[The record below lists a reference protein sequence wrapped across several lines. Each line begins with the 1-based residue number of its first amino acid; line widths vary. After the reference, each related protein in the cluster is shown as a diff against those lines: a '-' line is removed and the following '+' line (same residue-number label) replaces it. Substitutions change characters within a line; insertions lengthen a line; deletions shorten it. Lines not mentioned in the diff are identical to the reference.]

1 MLQIGSF
8 NEKRGAVVDGDG
20 SALPDV
26 VAACGLPVL
35 EVAHHKGHQVRG
47 HLIGKK
53 ISNQEDKHISHN
65 YPENRWSESRHMAN

>member
-1 MLQIGSF
+1 LAVLLKKG
-8 NEKRGAVVDGDG
+8 GAVVDGFG

-47 HLIGKK
+47 HLAEIIVFK
-53 ISNQEDKHISHN
+53 
-65 YPENRWSESRHMAN
+65 

>member
-1 MLQIGSF
+1 VLQIGSF
-8 NEKRGAVVDGDG
+8 NEKGGAVVDCVG

-47 HLIGKK
+47 HLAEIIVFK
-53 ISNQEDKHISHN
+53 
-65 YPENRWSESRHMAN
+65 